1 MVTFVGYEIVNISH
15 DQSCIHVFLHF
26 LFLDQYIMNFP
37 KCTNKLTNCESY
49 GKDVCTSHGSWA
61 QDNCK
66 LFCGFCGL

>member
-1 MVTFVGYEIVNISH
+1 MIKVVYIYR
-15 DQSCIHVFLHF
+15 LHF
-26 LFLDQYIMNFP
+26 LFVDQYIMNFP

>member
-1 MVTFVGYEIVNISH
+1 
-15 DQSCIHVFLHF
+15 
-26 LFLDQYIMNFP
+26 MNFP

-66 LFCGFCGL
+66 LYCGFCGIVFILCLISKICVVF